1 MCVNIARETA
11 AKCECV
17 WVIILPAGKN
27 VEERQTKR

>member
-17 WVIILPAGKN
+17 WVILPAGKK